1 MWWFGGDGA
10 KRFGKILK
18 ELCCAD
24 TYRIIDDEGGS
35 GLFSASRCEVFVLYF
50 GGCRFLIRFILPKV

>member
-24 TYRIIDDEGGS
+24 AYRIIDDETGFWVVLS
-35 GLFSASRCEVFVLYF
+35 KSA
-50 GGCRFLIRFILPKV
+50 